1 MGTGNQPIVFDLLDG
16 EGNPN
21 EAKFK
26 QLRAAGLGLLKAT
39 MGETEFAALAEQLGV
54 EEGETEAGNNA
65 DVIAKLDELIAAV
78 NGKVEPPKPKE
89 EGDGAPE
96 DRAAFIKKC
105 IEEGGDMKTCSEKY
119 KGKYPDT
126 PEMKEEEMA
135 ALQAEID
142 GASSTEDPKYKELM
156 DKFTKLT
163 DVVDE
168 LRNKNL
174 SGEVASQVKSKVDE
188 LTKLGH
194 IAPAQVESV
203 IELAGEMAPGVRDK
217 YLDQFRKQRF
227 TGFKDVGI
235 QTSTVP
241 GEKTLTEA
249 DRLRIIKEQGIDE
262 VLSDAYK
269 VPAEVKAVQGANQ

>member
-1 MGTGNQPIVFDLLDG
+1 MGTGNQPIVFDLLDA
-16 EGNPN
+16 EGNPD
-21 EAKFK
+21 EAKIK
-26 QLRAAGLGLLKAT
+26 QLQAAGLGLLKAT
-39 MGETEFAALAEQLGV
+39 MGETEFAALAKQLGV
-54 EEGETEAGNNA
+54 EEGDTTDAGNA

-89 EGDGAPE
+89 GENAPE

-142 GASSTEDPKYKELM
+142 GTSSTEDPKYKELM
-156 DKFTKLT
+156 GKFTKLT
-163 DVVDE
+163 EVVDE

-174 SGEVASQVKSKVDE
+174 SGEVTSQVKSKVDE

-194 IAPAQVESV
+194 LAPAQVESV